1 RRQRHDRFVFGLFFA
16 DRGGNAKMGNRLDD
30 DALAA
35 SSDRRQRCGREPE
48 CWWRAV
54 LLECSKRRLQIP
66 GLDTHTNASRS
77 LANMGS
83 GGQTWPASL
92 NPLLPTPSPPLIP
105 TTH

>member
-1 RRQRHDRFVFGLFFA
+1 VSGLFPA

-30 DALAA
+30 HAFTA

-48 CWWRAV
+48 CWRRAV

-66 GLDTHTNASRS
+66 GLDPHTNASRP

-83 GGQTWPASL
+83 GGQTCRASVNRFVRSAYATL
-92 NPLLPTPSPPLIP
+92 MAK
-105 TTH
+105 